1 MPKTI
6 KKKSNISITL
16 DNELLRLI
24 KKRRIYLSRLV
35 NELLWK
41 QLATSQIPYSQFP
54 LPQGSV
60 VERCL
65 GNVEV
70 AGSNPLMCCRS
81 SVVERL
87 LGRQEVAGSTP
98 ADSFVY
104 WLNTATI
111 SGLQVLI
118 LLYGFSLSDD
128 VK

>member
-16 DNELLRLI
+16 DNDLLRLI

-54 LPQGSV
+54 IPQGSS
-60 VERCL
+60 VERYI

-70 AGSNPLMCCRS
+70 P
-81 SVVERL
+81 
-87 LGRQEVAGSTP
+87 GSTP
-98 ADSFVY
+98 GSSFIFGINFFRFFQ
-104 WLNTATI
+104 LFLFL
-111 SGLQVLI
+111 G
-118 LLYGFSLSDD
+118 
-128 VK
+128 